1 MKTMEIGTKRPRIL
15 IIDDEQV
22 VLESC
27 TEILADH
34 PYEVATADNGAWG
47 LELVEDFLPDLVF
60 VDLKMPGIS
69 GMHVLDSITREHPTV
84 VTVVITGYATVDSAI
99 EAMKKG
105 AYDFLPKPFTPDQ
118 FRVIA
123 SRSLEKRK
131 LVLETI
137 ALRREKEMLR
147 ENFAA
152 IVSHELKSPL
162 SAVQQNLFVLS
173 HQLTPVAN
181 DDQIQQIERMKARIG
196 DLLAMV
202 DTWLRGV
209 SADLKGIRER
219 FKPVPIAASIA
230 KAVENVEPHAI
241 RKDVKLVVEAT
252 TEAVFGDEGTLTEA
266 LTNIIGNAVKYS
278 YEGGTVRISA
288 NRTDQQ
294 VVVGISDSGVGIPDG
309 DQTHIFDDFYR
320 ASSVVGQEAGAG
332 LGLAISRRIIEAHLG
347 SVSVDSEV
355 GTGTTFT
362 ILLPTQA
369 PEPAISRSFK
379 RSRN

>member
-131 LVLETI
+131 LVLVVRETPLHPGH
-137 ALRREKEMLR
+137 LRLMSM
-147 ENFAA
+147 AA
-152 IVSHELKSPL
+152 DMGAHILPPMPSFYHHPK
-162 SAVQQNLFVLS
+162 
-173 HQLTPVAN
+173 TI
-181 DDQIQQIERMKARIG
+181 DD
-196 DLLAMV
+196 
-202 DTWLRGV
+202 
-209 SADLKGIRER
+209 
-219 FKPVPIAASIA
+219 
-230 KAVENVEPHAI
+230 
-241 RKDVKLVVEAT
+241 
-252 TEAVFGDEGTLTEA
+252 
-266 LTNIIGNAVKYS
+266 II
-278 YEGGTVRISA
+278 
-288 NRTDQQ
+288 
-294 VVVGISDSGVGIPDG
+294 
-309 DQTHIFDDFYR
+309 DQTIGKVFDY
-320 ASSVVGQEAGAG
+320 
-332 LGLAISRRIIEAHLG
+332 LGIEHDLFRRWGGGNSRKMKSG
-347 SVSVDSEV
+347 
-355 GTGTTFT
+355 
-362 ILLPTQA
+362 
-369 PEPAISRSFK
+369 K
-379 RSRN
+379 